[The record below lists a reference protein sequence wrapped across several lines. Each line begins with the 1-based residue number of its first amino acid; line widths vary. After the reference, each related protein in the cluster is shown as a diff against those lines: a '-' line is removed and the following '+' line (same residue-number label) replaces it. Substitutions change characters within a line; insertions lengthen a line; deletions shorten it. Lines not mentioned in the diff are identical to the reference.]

1 MAKKTWIE
9 VALNGASTRRL
20 QPRIPVLA
28 NEIISEGAACIRAGA
43 AVIHAHTLE
52 PDSGKQNGDVDNC
65 AVFMNGIR
73 EQVDA
78 IVYPTVIGRP
88 DPSNPA
94 WLWEPTVEL
103 ARRGILEWGF
113 LDPGS
118 VNFCSTDSDGMTLM
132 GGNGVYINTNAALEM
147 AAGLAAKHKY
157 HPAYACYEP
166 GFVRQGALLHRRHP
180 AMPVPVYRF
189 MFSTGMT
196 FSFPPE
202 PWAVEAYVKLLEKT
216 APGSP
221 WMVAGLA
228 VDVLPLIPTVVA
240 LGGGVRVGL
249 EDAPYGTSRSNVELV
264 DAAVSAIQ
272 KAGSE
277 PATTAAVRAELA
289 SYKMPAGGVS
299 QAG

>member
-9 VALNGASTRRL
+9 VAVNGAWTRKY
-20 QPRIPVLA
+20 QPKIPVTA
-28 NEIISEGAACIRAGA
+28 KEVTADGVACIKAGA

-52 PDSGKQNGDVDNC
+52 PDSGKQNGNVDNC
-65 AVFMNGIR
+65 AAFMEGIR
-73 EQVDA
+73 SQVDA
-78 IVYPTVIGRP
+78 IVYPTVVGKP
-88 DPSNPA
+88 NPANPA

-103 ARRGILEWGF
+103 AKRGILEWGV

-118 VNFCSTDSDGMTLM
+118 VNFCRIENEGPSGM
-132 GGNGVYINTNAALEM
+132 GGDGVYMNSNPALEA
-147 AAGLAAKHKY
+147 AAGLAAQYKF

-180 AMPVPVYRF
+180 TMPVPIYRL

-202 PWAVEAYVKLLEKT
+202 PWAVEAYAKLLEKS

-221 WMVAGLA
+221 WMIAGLA

-249 EDAPYGTSRSNVELV
+249 EDALFGTQRSNVELV
-264 DAAVSAIQ
+264 EAAVKAIQ

-277 PATTAAVRAELA
+277 PATTAEVRAELA
-289 SYKMPAGGVS
+289 QYRMPAGQG
-299 QAG
+299 A

>member
-9 VALNGASTRRL
+9 VAVNGAWTRKH
-20 QPRIPVLA
+20 QPKIPVTA
-28 NEIISEGAACIRAGA
+28 KEVISDGVACIKAGG

-52 PDSGKQNGDVDNC
+52 PDSGRQNADVDNC
-65 AVFMNGIR
+65 AAFIEGIR
-73 EQVDA
+73 AQVDA
-78 IVYPTVIGRP
+78 IVYPTVIGKPNPP
-88 DPSNPA
+88 DPA
-94 WLWEPTVEL
+94 WLWRPTEQL
-103 ARRGILEWGF
+103 AKRGLLEWGV

-118 VNFCSTDSDGMTLM
+118 VNFCRIEAGPSGM
-132 GGNGVYINTNAALEM
+132 GGDGVYINTNPGLEAAAAL
-147 AAGLAAKHKY
+147 AAELKF

-180 AMPVPVYRF
+180 TMPVPIYRL

-202 PWAVEAYVKLLEKT
+202 PWAVEAYATLLNKT

-228 VDVLPLIPTVVA
+228 VDVIPLIPTVVA

-249 EDAPYGTSRSNVELV
+249 EDALLGTQRSNVELV
-264 DAAVSAIQ
+264 DAAVNLIQ

-277 PATTAAVRAELA
+277 PANTAEVREELA
-289 SYKMPAGGVS
+289 RYKMPAGW
-299 QAG
+299 AA

>member
-9 VALNGASTRRL
+9 VAVNGAWTRKY
-20 QPRIPVLA
+20 QPKIPVTA
-28 NEIISEGAACIRAGA
+28 KEVINDGVACIKAGA
-43 AVIHAHTLE
+43 AVIHAHTVD
-52 PDSGKQNGDVDNC
+52 PDTGRQNDDVDNS
-65 AVFMNGIR
+65 AAFMEGIR
-73 EQVDA
+73 SQVDA
-78 IVYPTVIGRP
+78 IVYPTIIGKP
-88 DPSNPA
+88 EPSDPA
-94 WLWEPTVEL
+94 WLWRPTVEL
-103 ARRGILEWGF
+103 AKRGILEWGV

-118 VNFCSTDSDGMTLM
+118 VNFCRFDVGPTGM
-132 GGNGVYINTNAALEM
+132 GGNGLYANPNNSLDAA
-147 AAGLAAKHKY
+147 AKLAAEYKF

-166 GFVRQGALLHRRHP
+166 GFVRQGAMLHRHYP
-180 AMPVPVYRF
+180 NMPVPIYRL

-202 PWAVEAYVKLLEKT
+202 PWAVEAYAKLLERT

-249 EDAPYGTSRSNVELV
+249 EDALFNTQRSNVELV
-264 DAAVSAIQ
+264 DAAVKAIQ

-277 PATTAAVRAELA
+277 PATTAEVRAELA
-289 SYKMPAGGVS
+289 AYKMRAG
-299 QAG
+299 QDA

>member
-1 MAKKTWIE
+1 MAKKTCIE
-9 VALNGASTRRL
+9 VAVNGAATRRV

-28 NEIISEGAACIRAGA
+28 KEIIAEGVACIKAGA

-52 PDSGKQNGDVDNC
+52 PDSGKQNGNVDNC
-65 AVFMNGIR
+65 AAFINGIR

-78 IVYPTVIGRP
+78 IVYPTIIGP
-88 DPSNPA
+88 PNPSNPA
-94 WLWEPTVEL
+94 WLWEATVEL
-103 ARRGILEWGF
+103 AKRGLLEWGF

-118 VNFCSTDSDGMTLM
+118 VNFCFIDDADGAEFKQLM
-132 GGNGVYINTNAALEM
+132 GGHGVHFNPNAALEM
-147 AAGLAAKHKY
+147 AAGLAAEYRY

-166 GFVRQGALLHRRHP
+166 GFVRQGALLHRHHP

-189 MFSTGMT
+189 MFSSGMT

-202 PWAVEAYVKLLEKT
+202 PWALEAYVKLLDVT

-221 WMVAGLA
+221 WMAAGLA

-249 EDAPYGTSRSNVELV
+249 EDAPFGMERSNLELV
-264 DAAVSAIQ
+264 DAAVNAIQ

-277 PATTAAVRAELA
+277 PATTAEVRAELA
-289 SYKMPAGGVS
+289 GYKRPA
-299 QAG
+299 

>member
-9 VALNGASTRRL
+9 VALNGAWTRKL

-28 NEIISEGAACIRAGA
+28 SEIVDEGVACIKAGA

-52 PDSGKQNGDVDNC
+52 PDTGRQNGNVDNC
-65 AVFMNGIR
+65 ATFMQGIKA
-73 EQVDA
+73 QVDA
-78 IVYPTVIGRP
+78 IVYPTVIGKP
-88 DPSNPA
+88 DRSNPA
-94 WLWEPTVEL
+94 WLWHPAVEL
-103 ARRGILEWGF
+103 SKRGLLEWGF

-118 VNFCSTDSDGMTLM
+118 VNFCRFDDVDAGM
-132 GGNGVYINTNAALEM
+132 GGDGVYINTNPALE
-147 AAGLAAKHKY
+147 AAARLAAEYKF

-166 GFVRQGALLHRRHP
+166 GFVRHGALLHRRNP
-180 AMPVPVYRF
+180 AMPVPIYRV
-189 MFSTGMT
+189 MLSSAMT

-202 PWAVEAYVKLLEKT
+202 PWAVEAYAKLLAAC

-221 WMVAGLA
+221 WMVAGLG

-249 EDAPYGTSRSNVELV
+249 EDAPLGLARTNAELV
-264 DAAVSAIQ
+264 AAAVNMIQ

-277 PATTAAVRAELA
+277 PATTAEVRTELA
-289 SYKMPAGGVS
+289 DYKLPSPVR
-299 QAG
+299 

>member
-1 MAKKTWIE
+1 
-9 VALNGASTRRL
+9 
-20 QPRIPVLA
+20 
-28 NEIISEGAACIRAGA
+28 
-43 AVIHAHTLE
+43 
-52 PDSGKQNGDVDNC
+52 VDNC
-65 AVFMNGIR
+65 AAFMNGIR

-78 IVYPTVIGRP
+78 IVYPTVVGP
-88 DPSNPA
+88 PNPSNSA

-103 ARRGILEWGF
+103 AKRGILEWGV

-118 VNFCSTDSDGMTLM
+118 VNFCFIDGDGARLM
-132 GGNGVYINTNAALEM
+132 GGSGVYMNTNAALET
-147 AAGLAAKHKY
+147 AAGLAAEYKF
-157 HPAYACYEP
+157 HPAYACYEA
-166 GFVRQGALLHRRHP
+166 GFVRQGALLHRHHP
-180 AMPVPVYRF
+180 TMPVPIYRL

-202 PWAVEAYVKLLEKT
+202 PWAVEAYAKLLERS

-249 EDAPYGTSRSNVELV
+249 EDAPYGTQRSNVELV
-264 DAAVSAIQ
+264 NAAVNAIQ

-277 PATTAAVRAELA
+277 PATTAELRAELA
-289 SYKMPAGGVS
+289 AYKRPA
-299 QAG
+299 QAA

>member
-9 VALNGASTRRL
+9 VALNGASTRRA

-28 NEIISEGAACIRAGA
+28 KEIINEGVACIKAGA
-43 AVIHAHTLE
+43 AIIHAHTLE

-65 AVFMNGIR
+65 AAFMNGIR

-78 IVYPTVIGRP
+78 IVYPTVVGP
-88 DPSNPA
+88 PSSSNPA
-94 WLWEPTVEL
+94 WLWDATVEL
-103 ARRGILEWGF
+103 AKRGILEWGV

-118 VNFCSTDSDGMTLM
+118 VNFCFIDSDGARLM
-132 GGNGVYINTNAALEM
+132 GGSGVYMNSNPALET
-147 AAGLAAKHKY
+147 AAGYAAQYKF

-166 GFVRQGALLHRRHP
+166 GFVRQGALLHRNHP
-180 AMPVPVYRF
+180 TMPVPVYRI

-202 PWAVEAYVKLLEKT
+202 PWAVEAYAKLLEKT

-221 WMVAGLA
+221 WMIAGLA
-228 VDVLPLIPTVVA
+228 VDVLPLIPTVVK

-249 EDAPYGTSRSNVELV
+249 EDALYGTERSNVELV
-264 DAAVSAIQ
+264 DAAVKAIQ

-277 PATTAAVRAELA
+277 PATTAEVRAELA
-289 SYKMPAGGVS
+289 AYKRPA
-299 QAG
+299 A

>member
-1 MAKKTWIE
+1 MAKKKTCIE
-9 VALNGASTRRL
+9 VAVNGASTRRV

-28 NEIISEGAACIRAGA
+28 KEIIDEGVACIKAGA

-52 PDSGKQNGDVDNC
+52 PDTSKQNGNVDNC
-65 AVFMNGIR
+65 AAFMNGIR

-78 IVYPTVIGRP
+78 IVYPTVVGP
-88 DPSNPA
+88 PNPSNPA

-103 ARRGILEWGF
+103 AKRGILEWGV

-118 VNFCSTDSDGMTLM
+118 VNFCFIDSDGARLM
-132 GGNGVYINTNAALEM
+132 GGNGVYINTNQALET
-147 AAGLAAKHKY
+147 AAGLAAEYKF
-157 HPAYACYEP
+157 HPAYACYEA
-166 GFVRQGALLHRRHP
+166 GFVRQGALLHRHHP
-180 AMPVPVYRF
+180 TMPVPIYRL

-202 PWAVEAYVKLLEKT
+202 PWAVEAYAKLLERS

-249 EDAPYGTSRSNVELV
+249 EDAPYGTERSNVELV
-264 DAAVSAIQ
+264 HAAVNAIQ
-272 KAGSE
+272 KAGNE
-277 PATTAAVRAELA
+277 PATTAEVRAELTA
-289 SYKMPAGGVS
+289 YKRPR
-299 QAG
+299 

>member
-1 MAKKTWIE
+1 MAKKKTCIE
-9 VALNGASTRRL
+9 VALNGASTRRV

-28 NEIISEGAACIRAGA
+28 REIIDEGVACIKAGA

-52 PDSGKQNGDVDNC
+52 PDTSKQNGDVDNC
-65 AVFMNGIR
+65 AAFMNGIR

-78 IVYPTVIGRP
+78 IVYPTVVGP
-88 DPSNPA
+88 PNPSNPA

-103 ARRGILEWGF
+103 AKRGILEWGV

-118 VNFCSTDSDGMTLM
+118 VNFCFIDGDGARLM
-132 GGNGVYINTNAALEM
+132 GGSGVYMNTNAALET
-147 AAGLAAKHKY
+147 AAGLAAEYKF
-157 HPAYACYEP
+157 HPAYACYEA
-166 GFVRQGALLHRRHP
+166 GFVRQGALLHRHHP
-180 AMPVPVYRF
+180 TMPVPIYRL

-202 PWAVEAYVKLLEKT
+202 PWAVEAYAKLLERS

-249 EDAPYGTSRSNVELV
+249 EDAPNGTQRSNVELV
-264 DAAVSAIQ
+264 NAAVNAIQ

-277 PATTAAVRAELA
+277 PATTAELRAELA
-289 SYKMPAGGVS
+289 AYRLPA
-299 QAG
+299 QAA

>member
-1 MAKKTWIE
+1 MARKTCIE
-9 VALNGASTRRL
+9 VAVNGASTRRV

-28 NEIISEGAACIRAGA
+28 SEIISEGVACIKAGA

-52 PDSGKQNGDVDNC
+52 PDSGKQNGNVDNC
-65 AVFMNGIR
+65 AAFISGIR

-78 IVYPTVIGRP
+78 IVYPTVVGTP
-88 DPSNPA
+88 DRSNPV

-103 ARRGILEWGF
+103 AKRGLLEWGF

-118 VNFCSTDSDGMTLM
+118 VNLCFIDSPGSGMM
-132 GGNGVYINTNAALEM
+132 GGDGVYINTNPALEM
-147 AAGLAAKHKY
+147 AAGLAAEHKY

-166 GFVRQGALLHRRHP
+166 GFVRQGALLHRHHP
-180 AMPVPVYRF
+180 AMPVPIYRF

-202 PWAVEAYVKLLEKT
+202 SWAVEAYVKLLEKT

-249 EDAPYGTSRSNVELV
+249 EDAPFGTQRSNVELV
-264 DAAVSAIQ
+264 DAAVNAIQ
-272 KAGSE
+272 RAGSE
-277 PATTAAVRAELA
+277 PATGAEVRAELA
-289 SYKMPAGGVS
+289 AYKIPAELAS
-299 QAG
+299 

>member
-1 MAKKTWIE
+1 MAKKTCIE
-9 VALNGASTRRL
+9 VALNGASTRRV

-28 NEIISEGAACIRAGA
+28 REIIEEGVACIKAGA
-43 AVIHAHTLE
+43 AVIHAHTLD

-65 AVFMNGIR
+65 AAFMNGIR

-78 IVYPTVIGRP
+78 IVYPTIIGP
-88 DPSNPA
+88 PNPSNPA
-94 WLWEPTVEL
+94 CLWEATVEL
-103 ARRGILEWGF
+103 AKRGILEWGF

-118 VNFCSTDSDGMTLM
+118 VNFCFIDSNGSSLI
-132 GGNGVYINTNAALEM
+132 GGNGAYINTNAALEM
-147 AAGLAAKHKY
+147 AAGLAAEYKF

-166 GFVRQGALLHRRHP
+166 GFVRQGSLLHRRHP
-180 AMPVPVYRF
+180 TMPVPIYRF
-189 MFSTGMT
+189 MFSTEMT

-216 APGSP
+216 AAGSP

-249 EDAPYGTSRSNVELV
+249 EDAPYGSQRSNVELL
-264 DAAVSAIQ
+264 DAAVKAIQ

-277 PATTAAVRAELA
+277 PATTAEVRAELA
-289 SYKMPAGGVS
+289 AYKTAGS
-299 QAG
+299 AG